1 MNPNQDTEK
10 AKKIKERL
18 ISYSSRAELIKSVA
32 ANLKWEDI
40 GDNCPGN
47 SFFLEHPKSPH
58 VDHFPGEDLADVLR
72 YLPNDH
78 ELMQEIIVQT
88 KSNLEE
94 ILTKSRQE
102 LSFRIPKFLNAF
114 TVADLKGYSCLFE
127 AVKIAA
133 YHVLEL
139 CPIKDVNTSNEA
151 FIIRY
156 TARGMGGYIPEYPLE
171 VKSFIDKMWEK
182 RAALP
187 YVVTIGAELRD
198 TQAIERYF
206 ELFESVRGTDYFVFD
221 GIKQRVDFW
230 SIGKHNLKQF
240 FPDYDFFER
249 IDKVSGEWLRGKLRE
264 IFC

>member
-1 MNPNQDTEK
+1 MNSNQDTEK

-171 VKSFIDKMWEK
+171 VKSCIDKMWEK
-182 RAALP
+182 RVALP
-187 YVVTIGAELRD
+187 YIVTLGARLGD
-198 TQAIERYF
+198 IQAIERYF
-206 ELFESVRGTDYFVFD
+206 ELFESVRGTGYFVLD
-221 GIKQRVDFW
+221 GVKQRMDFRF
-230 SIGKHNLKQF
+230 IGKHSLTQF
-240 FPDYDFFER
+240 FPDYIFSER
-249 IDKVSGEWLRGKLRE
+249 INDVSDKLLREKLRE
-264 IFC
+264 TFC